1 MKEKISQF
9 LSEIVEEVSAEEFLS
24 IMEIPPEEAM
34 GDLSLPCFVAQY
46 VMTLAVAF
54 NKFYHDC
61 AILKAEETVKQAR
74 LALTE
79 LTQQVLCDGCGL
91 LGVECPEEM

>member
-34 GDLSLPCFVAQY
+34 PCFVAQY

>member
-34 GDLSLPCFVAQY
+34 GDLSLP
-46 VMTLAVAF
+46 
-54 NKFYHDC
+54 
-61 AILKAEETVKQAR
+61 
-74 LALTE
+74 
-79 LTQQVLCDGCGL
+79 
-91 LGVECPEEM
+91 